1 MNYTYISAFT
11 LSLALA
17 ERTIK
22 LNSDG
27 KLKVIQITDI
37 HYGEDGAKDANTT
50 AEMKDLIDWEKPD
63 MAILTGDMVSGYAW
77 DGKTEGWYES

>member
-1 MNYTYISAFT
+1 MKYTYISAFT

-37 HYGEDGAKDANTT
+37 HYGEDEADDAKTT
-50 AEMKDLIDWEKPD
+50 AEMKDLIDWETPD